1 MEKIISGKENRTEE
15 KQIHPVP
22 HGLKYVFA
30 VARIVSMILLFA
42 SSVFLETAIL
52 SPVYIHNKFGIFS
65 DLLADNFLLLMSVG
79 ACVAVGLLVWEGIYI
94 VRLIVKRSLSRYTR
108 DEGNAGK

>member
-1 MEKIISGKENRTEE
+1 MEKIISGKENRTEK

-42 SSVFLETAIL
+42 SSVFFVTAIL

-65 DLLADNFLLLMSVG
+65 GLSADDFLILMSVC
-79 ACVAVGLLVWEGIYI
+79 ACIAVGLMVLEGIYI
-94 VRLIVKRSLSRYTR
+94 VRLIVKKSFSRYTGG
-108 DEGNAGK
+108 DVNAEK